1 MVADHTA
8 PEIDRSVLVLIDVQN
23 DFVSGAAV
31 VDGTAERIDVM
42 ARLAA
47 MFPCG

>member
-31 VDGTAERIDVM
+31 VDGTAEHRRHGAIGRDV
-42 ARLAA
+42 
-47 MFPCG
+47 PCG